1 LKYGTPYKVVTLN
14 NNIMQDL
21 LNGTSLTESVKTST
35 YRWIVPVLTKRGSD
49 MVPVASF
56 TIAYHKNKWQIV
68 EFGGYLS
75 PEQSLFSSDPAE
87 LAAFFK
93 NNSIEG

>member
-1 LKYGTPYKVVTLN
+1 
-14 NNIMQDL
+14 
-21 LNGTSLTESVKTST
+21 
-35 YRWIVPVLTKRGSD
+35 